1 MKNEAMIGT
10 RLPRA
15 LVKELERIERVEQ
28 ADRSTTV
35 RKLLAVAIQDWKL
48 AQASKEYGG
57 GLISL
62 ARAAREAG
70 VSLWEMQTYLRDHK
84 VPVQYDQEELQH
96 DLDVIDAL

>member
-1 MKNEAMIGT
+1 MKNEAMVGT

-28 ADRSTTV
+28 ADRSTTL

-48 AQASKEYGG
+48 TQASKQYGS

-84 VPVQYDQEELQH
+84 VAVQYDQDELQH
-96 DLDVIDAL
+96 DLGVLDTL